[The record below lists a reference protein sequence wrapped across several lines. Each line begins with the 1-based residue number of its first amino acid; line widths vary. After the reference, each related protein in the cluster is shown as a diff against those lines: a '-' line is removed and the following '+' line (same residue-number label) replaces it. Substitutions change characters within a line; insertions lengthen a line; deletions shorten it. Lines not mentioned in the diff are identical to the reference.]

1 MAKTLEELRTYASS
15 IRDENNEGG
24 NTALRVGRFFINLID
39 GVFEFI
45 TNLIGGYYTKKQVDD
60 LLGAVQQFR
69 YVLADILPTASA
81 DTMGVIYFIPS
92 SDGQSGNLKDEYMTL
107 MDGSNY
113 RWEKVGSTE
122 FRIENYYTKNEVS
135 ALMGNKADTD
145 FGNTNLSRIL
155 GYFALKDYVT
165 ASISALGTVL
175 RECGELDFFESSE
188 RSKLYNAKKGDFFR
202 VPFSFTYNGVTYPS
216 NTGIIVI
223 SDSND
228 PSTFSSRVF
237 VLAPNLSGK
246 VDKESGKG
254 LSSNDYTTTEKNK
267 LAALPT
273 RNDLNTT
280 FEKKVDSG
288 KGILALAMAAGFTYD
303 AQTGTYSHRF
313 LSKYDEEGVEKD
325 FYMTGLTEKDVAN
338 ILRVTARPMQRY
350 GWWPGG
356 STMQRIKCTAEING
370 AFIYRPAIDT
380 SSLCYQQFDL
390 EVFWPCD
397 DYRSTSERAGLLTS
411 NATSMFNECRNLRRT
426 TAIDVKDCASVNNMF
441 KGCSS
446 LVETRIY
453 GLHGNISFEDSPLL
467 SLASLRYMVDH
478 ARAYTPGAET
488 IIIKVHWDIYS
499 AHFQIHHIPQDKW
512 DVLYEDA
519 LAKGIEFDADMPAS
533 IGE

>member
-1 MAKTLEELRTYASS
+1 MAKTLEELKTEASN
-15 IRDENNEGG
+15 IRDEENAGG
-24 NTALRVGRFFINLID
+24 NTHTRVGRFFIDLID

-45 TNLIGGYYTKKQVDD
+45 DNLIGGYYTKKQVDD

-69 YVLADILPTASA
+69 YVLADRLPTASA

-155 GYFALKDYVT
+155 GSFALKDYVT

-202 VPFSFTYNGVTYPS
+202 VPFSFTYNGVSYPP

-246 VDKESGKG
+246 VDKEAGKG
-254 LSSNDYTTTEKNK
+254 LSSNDYTDQEKEK
-267 LAALPT
+267 LSDLPT
-273 RNDLNTT
+273 SRELTIA
-280 FEKKVDSG
+280 FSGKVDSG
-288 KGILALAMAAGFTYD
+288 KGILALAMAAGFAYD
-303 AQTGTYSHRF
+303 AQTGTYSHSF
-313 LSKYDEEGVEKD
+313 ESKHDEDDVDKS
-325 FYMTGLTEKDVAN
+325 FSLTGLTETEVAR

-350 GWWPGG
+350 GWWPSGQG
-356 STMQRIKCTAEING
+356 TQRIKCTGEFNNG
-370 AFIYRPAIDT
+370 YVYKPAIDT
-380 SSLCYQQFDL
+380 SSLCYEQSDL
-390 EVFWPCD
+390 KVFWPCQD
-397 DYRSTSERAGLLTS
+397 IITSTGRAGLLTS
-411 NATSMFNECRNLRRT
+411 NAESMFQKCSSLVRT